1 MYLYGASGPAK
12 VYCKQNG
19 SFALVREQWTEKE
32 YINLSYHNE

>member
-1 MYLYGASGPAK
+1 MYLYGASDPAK
-12 VYCKQNG
+12 VYGKQNG